1 MSRFFLHKMSARVH
15 NVCSFVCSFGCRVQ
29 SVCSFV
35 CSIWQIPAILR
46 HFVNVYR

>member
-29 SVCSFV
+29 FV
-35 CSIWQIPAILR
+35 CNLCAVFCQFPVRNR